1 MDESRKMILIPV
13 EKYNTFLNCD
23 TVKEIKPSLTIDMV
37 VQPIPKVY
45 KNRAQ
50 ALAQHLLNT
59 GCVKWDVNGEIST
72 DHCES
77 VPMSHISDLI
87 KDAIKSYVN
96 FSPEGQQVFY
106 TALATSNV
114 PLGLLS
120 NVNRRLWVQNFRQQL
135 KK

>member
-1 MDESRKMILIPV
+1 MDEFRKIILIPV
-13 EKYNTFLNCD
+13 EKYNAFLNSD
-23 TVKEIKPSLTIDMV
+23 TVKEIKPSLMIDMV
-37 VQPIPKVY
+37 VQPIPKVF
-45 KNRAQ
+45 KNR

-59 GCVKWDVNGEIST
+59 GCVKWDINGKIST
-72 DHCES
+72 DKCES